1 MPDPSEMFQ
10 EQAAA
15 LRRSLILDAATKVF
29 AARGFHRTTIRDVA
43 RAAGVADG
51 TIYNYFE
58 NKTALLLAIMNR
70 MNETGRRA
78 DDLAL
83 AAGMDMRAFVRRY
96 FQQRM
101 AVLTQ
106 DGTEAFQVI
115 LSEVLVNA
123 ELRALYLQQIVE
135 PTFALAEA
143 QFAQLAAAG
152 RVRQLDMPLALRA
165 IAATFLGLLMLRVM
179 GDEQLQSRW
188 DELPDLLTT
197 LFLDGL
203 LPDKEN

>member
-1 MPDPSEMFQ
+1 MSDPSETFQ